1 MGDIRKKV
9 LLLSTGDVNGAYE
22 AIYRIANILINDG
35 HDVKM
40 FVKEKT
46 RFDSFIITNT
56 NLFKKRNIVF
66 RVLAKIRMVF
76 LNKIKSQKNTIL
88 FDNNYLFISRN
99 EKNNNISPESLIKQ
113 VGFIPDFI
121 ISGMTNG
128 FINST
133 DLYNLQKITNA
144 KVFNIT
150 VDMNHFTGGCHYAWD
165 CKGYI
170 EGCNV
175 NCPAILNDQG
185 MHLAKENFEIK
196 LKNARN
202 GNFKAIAMSLWTQNQ
217 IEKSKIYKDQIEKYN
232 INSIIDLKVFNN
244 CNRKIAKDI
253 FGFDNSKFYILA
265 GCQSSKDIRKG
276 FSYFIESLKIL
287 ENKLTSSQKEKIVII
302 VVSREVPKEF
312 EKINFEKKK
321 LDYINDYRLLSLLYQ
336 SIDLFVNSSI
346 EDSGPMMVSEALACG
361 TPVVGFDMGIV
372 ANVVINGLTGYKSKL
387 KDSNDLAKGIKVI
400 MDLSK
405 DGYLQYSY
413 NANEFI
419 KKNSS
424 YEFVSNE
431 FRKIFNE
438 N

>member
-1 MGDIRKKV
+1 MENVKKKI

-22 AIYRIANILINDG
+22 AIYRVATILINDG
-35 HDVKM
+35 HDVKLV
-40 FVKEKT
+40 VKEKT
-46 RFDSFIITNT
+46 RFDSFIITYT
-56 NLFKKRNIVF
+56 NLIKKRNIVH
-66 RVLAKIRMVF
+66 RGLAKIRMVI
-76 LNKIKSQKNTIL
+76 LNKIKSQKSTVL

-99 EKNNNISPESLIKQ
+99 EENNNISPEALIKQ
-113 VGFIPDFI
+113 VGFCPDFI

-133 DLYNLQKITNA
+133 DIYNLQKITKA

-165 CKGYI
+165 CQGYI
-170 EGCNV
+170 KGCNE
-175 NCPAILNDQG
+175 NCPAILSDEG
-185 MHLAKENFEIK
+185 MLIAKENFEIK

-202 GNFKAIAMSLWTQNQ
+202 GNFKAIAMSLWTLNQ
-217 IEKSKIYKDQIEKYN
+217 IEKSKIYKDQSEKYN

-244 CNRKIAKDI
+244 CNRNIAKDI

-276 FSYFIESLKIL
+276 FSYFIDSLTIL
-287 ENKLTSSQKEKIVII
+287 ESKLTKSQKEKIVII

-312 EKINFEKKK
+312 EAINFEKQK

-336 SIDLFVNSSI
+336 SIDLFVNTSI

-372 ANVVINGLTGYKSKL
+372 TNVVINGLTGYKSRL
-387 KDSNDLAKGIKVI
+387 KDSNDLAEGIKLI
-400 MDLSK
+400 LDLSK
-405 DGYLQYSY
+405 DEYLQYSN
-413 NANEFI
+413 NANEYI
-419 KKNSS
+419 KKHSS

>member
-1 MGDIRKKV
+1 MENVRKKI

-22 AIYRIANILINDG
+22 AIYRVATILINDG
-35 HDVKM
+35 HDVKLV
-40 FVKEKT
+40 VKEKT
-46 RFDSFIITNT
+46 RFDSFIITYI
-56 NLFKKRNIVF
+56 NLIKKRNIVY
-66 RVLAKIRMVF
+66 RGLAKIRMVI

-99 EKNNNISPESLIKQ
+99 EENNNISPEALIKQ

-133 DLYNLQKITNA
+133 DIYNLQKITNA

-165 CKGYI
+165 CQGYI
-170 EGCNV
+170 EGCNE
-175 NCPAILNDQG
+175 NCPAILSDEG
-185 MHLAKENFEIK
+185 MLIAKENFEIK

-202 GNFKAIAMSLWTQNQ
+202 GNFKAIAMSLWTLNQ
-217 IEKSKIYKDQIEKYN
+217 IEKSKIYKDQSEKYN

-244 CNRKIAKDI
+244 CNRNIAKDI

-276 FSYFIESLKIL
+276 FSYFIDSLTIL
-287 ENKLTSSQKEKIVII
+287 ESKLTSSQKEKIVII

-312 EKINFEKKK
+312 EAINFEKQK

-336 SIDLFVNSSI
+336 SIDLFVNTSI

-372 ANVVINGLTGYKSKL
+372 TNVVINGLTGYKSRL
-387 KDSNDLAKGIKVI
+387 KDSNDLAEGIKVI
-400 MDLSK
+400 LDLSK
-405 DGYLQYSY
+405 DEYLQYSN
-413 NANEFI
+413 NANEYI